1 MQNNKK
7 AAALAGAA
15 QAKERAESS
24 GNSAAAQRNRILAAL
39 RAHGSLTTLEA
50 RRRLDCLHP
59 AARVMELRN
68 LGFLI
73 STIWQVDHTPEGLPH
88 RVARYCL
95 LSEPMREAV

>member
-1 MQNNKK
+1 MQDTN
-7 AAALAGAA
+7 
-15 QAKERAESS
+15 
-24 GNSAAAQRNRILAAL
+24 GNSATAQRTRILAAL

-68 LGFLI
+68 LGYLI
-73 STIWQVDHTPEGLPH
+73 STIWQWDHTAEGCPH

-95 LSEPMREAV
+95 LSEPVREAV

>member
-7 AAALAGAA
+7 AATQKGAA
-15 QAKERAESS
+15 
-24 GNSAAAQRNRILAAL
+24 
-39 RAHGSLTTLEA
+39 LTTLEA

-73 STIWQVDHTPEGLPH
+73 STIWQVDHTPEGMPH

-95 LSEPMREAV
+95 LSEPTREAV